1 MRVGSLS
8 PLVVWL
14 LGAGWSHPALA
25 QQISTSQ
32 PLEPYEPL
40 ENPPTPAAPT
50 VPPGSLDARPGPP
63 RVNEPPPGQTVAP
76 TAGETP
82 APAPLTWYGWQSL
95 LVDAAA
101 AAVVFGNHGD
111 WNSVAAGLVLFAA
124 GGPTVH
130 LLHREPG
137 KAALSF
143 ALRTLVPL
151 GLLLAITS
159 PNTDGGGAIPGVA
172 PALEGMLA
180 AAIFDSAALA
190 WKGPGPR
197 RRGHVYGRL
206 GILNAF
212 STDVRTAGAFG
223 LGYRH
228 EAGSLVL
235 DVSAFN
241 VYWGSGL
248 GRGSDASSVL
258 WSSYVKVLGL
268 GYLDRL
274 IGKDVYVGGGVSYGE
289 IAVWNPNAFGV
300 GSSGRGPQTEL
311 VAGIELL
318 RRTAVR
324 TFIELDTTL
333 PLYRVRQ
340 VTGVTAISEYAFT
353 TTLSVGFGI

>member
-8 PLVVWL
+8 ALVVWL
-14 LGAGWSHPALA
+14 FGAAWSHAALA
-25 QQISTSQ
+25 QSSTSQ
-32 PLEPYEPL
+32 PSEPYEPL

-63 RVNEPPPGQTVAP
+63 RVNEPPPGQAVAP
-76 TAGETP
+76 TAAETT

-101 AAVVFGNHGD
+101 AAIVSGKD
-111 WNSVAAGLVLFAA
+111 TSSVGLGLLLFAA
-124 GGPTVH
+124 GGPTIH
-130 LLHREPG
+130 LLHRERG
-137 KAALSF
+137 KAAISF

-159 PNTDGGGAIPGVA
+159 PNTDGGGAIPGVV
-172 PALEGMLA
+172 PALAGMLA
-180 AAIFDSAALA
+180 ASLFDAAALG
-190 WKGPGPR
+190 WSGPGPR
-197 RRGHVYGRL
+197 HGHVYGRV
-206 GILNAF
+206 GVLNAF
-212 STDVRTAGAFG
+212 STDVRGAAAFG

-228 EAGSLVL
+228 EVGSLAL
-235 DVSAFN
+235 DISGFN

-248 GRGSDASSVL
+248 GRGSDESSIL

-268 GYLDRL
+268 GYLDRF

-289 IAVWNPNAFGV
+289 IALWNPSPSGV

-311 VAGIELL
+311 VAGIEFL
-318 RRTAVR
+318 RRTSVR

-340 VTGVTAISEYAFT
+340 LMGATAISEYAFT